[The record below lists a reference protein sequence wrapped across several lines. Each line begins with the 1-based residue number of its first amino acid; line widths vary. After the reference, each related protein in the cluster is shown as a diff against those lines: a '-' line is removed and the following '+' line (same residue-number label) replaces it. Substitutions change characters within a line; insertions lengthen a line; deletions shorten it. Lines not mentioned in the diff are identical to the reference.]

1 MALAAAN
8 QGLWDLDVPTGRV
21 AVSPEYA
28 TMLGYEPEEFVLT
41 DAAWLDRLHPDDRE
55 RVNAVFQDYLA
66 GRRPAYALEF
76 RLRSKVD
83 GWKWI
88 FSRGQIVSRDAAG
101 RPVRMVGTHTD
112 ISEFKAAQARIQ
124 RLAQLY
130 AILSR
135 CNDAIIRCHTREAL
149 AQRICDDA
157 VATGGFL
164 MVWVGLADE
173 ESRRLVPIASA
184 GAGTDYL
191 KDIEISIADVP
202 AGRGPTG
209 TSVRINQAQWCDDF
223 SNDPRTAPWHERGA
237 RFGWKSS
244 AALPIVCDGRAIGA
258 LNLYAGE
265 DTVPFDEESRALLL
279 QMAAQMGYAYEGYAR
294 AEEQRKAD
302 AELRLQSAAL
312 NAAADGIIITDAEGV
327 ITWVNAAAARR
338 AGYRRDEVLGH
349 PVELL
354 ISDEWPAAFQDTWAN
369 IRVGQPWTGEFTVR
383 RKDGSVY
390 TAQTTTTPV
399 RDDAGIITHYIAV
412 GRDITKEKELQAQF
426 LHAQKM
432 EVVGRLAG
440 SIAHDF
446 SNLLGVING
455 TADLAAMSL
464 DRGDALRV
472 ELDTIRQTG
481 ERAAV
486 LTRQLLA
493 FSRKQVLAPQVV
505 DLNLAIGDL
514 VSMLRRLV
522 GERVTVVVGCQAR
535 QPLIHVDAGQLE
547 QVVMNLVVN
556 ARDAMPGGG
565 IITIATSDAGHE
577 VTLSVADT
585 GTGIDPAVRPHLFE
599 PFFTTK
605 DSARGTGLGLSTV
618 LGIVEGNGGRIDVES
633 RVGLGTTFT
642 IHWPRCSASP
652 AAQSL
657 APGSSTAAA
666 TVMVVEDDP
675 GLLRMTGRI
684 LRDAGYLVHSA
695 ESAEAALP
703 AIEEHPEIDLL
714 LVDVVLPGMSGVQLV
729 DLVTTAKPSQKVLY
743 MSGYSDEG
751 LSAVEVKAVEG
762 QLLRKPFTA
771 AQLVG
776 MVRTALDT
784 AGRV

>member
-8 QGLWDLDVPTGRV
+8 QGLWDLDVPTGKV
-21 AVSPEYA
+21 VVSPEYA
-28 TMLGYEPEEFVLT
+28 TMLGYDPAEFVVT
-41 DAAWLDRLHPDDRE
+41 EAAWLDRLHPDDRE
-55 RVNAVFQDYLA
+55 RVNGVFHDYLA
-66 GRRPAYALEF
+66 GRCQTYALEF
-76 RLRSKVD
+76 RLRTKSA

-88 FSRGQIVSRDAAG
+88 FSRGEIVSRDADG
-101 RPVRMVGTHTD
+101 RPLRMVGTHTD
-112 ISEFKAAQARIQ
+112 ISELKAAQARIQ

-130 AILSR
+130 ATLSR
-135 CNDAIIRCHTREAL
+135 CNDAIIRCNTREAL
-149 AQRICDDA
+149 AQRICDEA

-164 MVWVGLADE
+164 MAWVGLADAT
-173 ESRRLVPIASA
+173 SRLVPIASA

-202 AGRGPTG
+202 TGQGPTG
-209 TSVRINQAQWCDDF
+209 TAVRINQAQWCDDF
-223 SNDPRTAPWHERGA
+223 PNDPRTAPWHERGA

-244 AALPIVCDGRAIGA
+244 AALPIVCDGRAVGA
-258 LNLYAGE
+258 LTLYAGA

-327 ITWVNAAAARR
+327 ITWVNAAASRLAD
-338 AGYRRDEVLGH
+338 YSRDEMLGQPIEFLTSQEQPQTFH
-349 PVELL
+349 EA
-354 ISDEWPAAFQDTWAN
+354 WPH
-369 IRVGQPWTGEFTVR
+369 IRTGRPWTGEFNVR
-383 RKDGSVY
+383 CKGGGVR
-390 TAQTTTTPV
+390 AAAATTTPV
-399 RDDAGIITHYIAV
+399 KDAAGIITHYISV

-472 ELDTIRQTG
+472 DLDTIRQTG

-522 GERVTVVVGCQAR
+522 GETVTVVVRCQAR

-565 IITIATSDAGHE
+565 TITIATGGAGAE
-577 VTLSVADT
+577 VTLSVADA

-605 DSARGTGLGLSTV
+605 DSSRGTGLGLSTV
-618 LGIVEGNGGRIDVES
+618 LGIVESNGGTIDVES

-642 IHWPRCSASP
+642 IHWPRCAASP
-652 AAQSL
+652 AAQSR
-657 APGSSTAAA
+657 APGSSTAAV

-675 GLLRMTGRI
+675 DLRRMTERI
-684 LRDAGYLVHSA
+684 LRDAGYGVHSA
-695 ESAEAALP
+695 ESAEAALT

-714 LVDVVLPGMSGVQLV
+714 LVDVVLPGMNGVQLV

-751 LSAVEVKAVEG
+751 LNAVEAKAVEG

-776 MVRTALDT
+776 MVRTALEP
-784 AGRV
+784 GEGV